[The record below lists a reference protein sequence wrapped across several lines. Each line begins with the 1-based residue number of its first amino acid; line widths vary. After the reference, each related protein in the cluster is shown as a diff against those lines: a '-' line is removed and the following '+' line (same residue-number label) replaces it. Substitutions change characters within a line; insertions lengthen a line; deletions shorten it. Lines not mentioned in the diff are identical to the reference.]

1 MHWSESAVFYHIY
14 PLGFCN
20 APERNPGDLEPHS
33 RILEIRDWIGTME
46 SLGVDAL
53 YLGPLFESV
62 THGYD
67 TVDYRSL
74 DRRLGTNA
82 DLKSLVEEL
91 RGRGIRVVFDAV
103 LNHVSRRFFAFQD
116 VLEKEEE
123 SPYWNWFSGMSRE
136 GSTPIGD
143 PFTYD
148 TWDGHYELVK
158 LDHGNPDVRGYL
170 LEVVEG
176 WIREFGISGLRLDA
190 ADVIPGLFLRELRSH
205 CASLDGEFWLL
216 GEIVHGDYTRLA
228 NEETLHSV
236 TNYEC
241 YKGLY
246 SSHNDGNYF
255 EIAHSLKRQFQEPG
269 IYSYFHPY
277 NFADNHDVDRVASS
291 LKERSHLYPL
301 HILLFGMPGV
311 PSVYY
316 GSEWGIEGAREPESD
331 APLRPSMEEVNRRP
345 ERDDTLFS
353 LISRLAALRKEYHA
367 LQSGDYREILVDH
380 RQLAFLRECETDQVV
395 VAVNASEEEAAL
407 ELPMTESE
415 GVFVDLL
422 NGTGERHVADGT
434 LRCTVLPHWGTL
446 LGRRR

>member
-20 APERNPGDLEPHS
+20 APERNLGDLEPHS

-158 LDHGNPDVRGYL
+158 LDHGNPDVRRYL

-367 LQSGDYREILVDH
+367 LQTGDYREILVDH

-395 VAVNASEEEAAL
+395 VAV
-407 ELPMTESE
+407 
-415 GVFVDLL
+415 
-422 NGTGERHVADGT
+422 
-434 LRCTVLPHWGTL
+434 
-446 LGRRR
+446 